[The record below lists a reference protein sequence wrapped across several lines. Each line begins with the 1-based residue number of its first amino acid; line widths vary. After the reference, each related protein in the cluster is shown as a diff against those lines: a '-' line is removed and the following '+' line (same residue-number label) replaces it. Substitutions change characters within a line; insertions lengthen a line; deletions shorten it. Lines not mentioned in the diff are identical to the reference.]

1 MRRKRERNRGRI
13 SIRASHESE
22 RSADF
27 WFFSVNKKKPILLQY
42 CAAAVYIYTHTR
54 LAFPYL
60 VWPEASI
67 APKFFLGISI
77 ICGSEKIFFPLIFFT
92 LNTIVRISS
101 FFKAKLFS
109 EEALEGRGFMS
120 RRQQQR
126 QFI

>member
-1 MRRKRERNRGRI
+1 MRKKRERNRGRI
-13 SIRASHESE
+13 SIRASYESE

-27 WFFSVNKKKPILLQY
+27 WFFSVNKKNQFYYYTALLL
-42 CAAAVYIYTHTR
+42 YIHTHTR

-92 LNTIVRISS
+92 LNTIVRISG